1 MIGTWLGVI
10 VGVISIAFAIY
21 ERSQRIRVE
30 SVVRNTLRRLA
41 GEMRVVYSNA
51 TWVDTHLRNVGHQ
64 FATATPDLN
73 KVKLETFDAARDAT
87 ACTRQLALVHSQI
100 KGIQQSLFYDAE
112 ETIPEIKAVDVRAA
126 EAQRLRCLLLCQPLQ
141 SRRYHLQINYER

>member
-1 MIGTWLGVI
+1 MIGTWIGV
-10 VGVISIAFAIY
+10 VFGAISIAFGFY

-51 TWVDTHLRNVGHQ
+51 TWVDSHLRNVGHL
-64 FATATPDLN
+64 FAAATPDLIKI
-73 KVKLETFDAARDAT
+73 KVETFDAARDAT

-100 KGIQQSLFYDAE
+100 RGIQQSLFYDYE
-112 ETIPEIKAVDVRAA
+112 ETLPEIKAVDVRAA
-126 EAQRLRCLLLCQPLQ
+126 EAARGSSLPTPPEPSLPPSNKL
-141 SRRYHLQINYER
+141 